1 VRVLVVDDEPQA
13 RKKLLRMLSAHADV
27 EVVGEAGNG
36 AAAAAALETLQ
47 PDVALLDV
55 QMPDM
60 DGFESLRRVRGP
72 STFRVVFVTAY
83 DAFAVKAFEV
93 HALDYLLKPVDPA
106 RFDVMLGRVRDA
118 LRAQSPGVA
127 VRLLVTE
134 GNRAFYVEVGSID
147 WLEADRNYVIL
158 HVGTRSHVVRGT
170 LESFAAKLDPR
181 LFVRVSRSHVVRREA
196 IAELMPWAHGER
208 QVVLADGTTLTWT
221 RRYREP
227 MTRHGRRTPVASAI
241 RMSRTA

>member
-1 VRVLVVDDEPQA
+1 MRVLVVDDEPPA
-13 RKKLLRMLSAHADV
+13 RKKLVRMLSAHRDV
-27 EVVGEAGNG
+27 EIVGEAGSG
-36 AAAAAALETLQ
+36 ADAAAALEALQ

-60 DGFESLRRVRGP
+60 DGFEALRRVRGP
-72 STFRVVFVTAY
+72 ATFRVVFVTAY

-106 RFDVMLGRVRDA
+106 RFDATLQRVRDT
-118 LRAQSPGVA
+118 LRAQSPHRA
-127 VRLLVTE
+127 PRLLVTE
-134 GNRAFYVEVGSID
+134 GSRASYVEAASID

-158 HVGTRSHVVRGT
+158 HVGARTHVVRGT
-170 LESFAAKLDPR
+170 LESFAAKLDPS
-181 LFVRVSRSHVVRREA
+181 LFVRVSRSHVVRRDA
-196 IAELMPWAHGER
+196 ITELMPWAHGER

-227 MTRHGRRTPVASAI
+227 
-241 RMSRTA
+241 